1 MKVFWYFGFFLVSG
15 FCGLV
20 YEIVWLRLA
29 MAKFG
34 VTTPMVSIVLSV
46 FMAGLALGSWGG
58 GALARRLEHRGAKTP
73 LRLYGLIEVFIGVSG
88 LLVPRLLHL
97 GYEFLQGGG
106 SEMAWDSSFYY
117 FMSGGC
123 VALSLL
129 PWCICMGATF
139 PLAMAAI
146 RKSGNGKSQQ
156 SFSYLYLANVLG
168 AILGTVIPAF
178 FLIEL
183 LGFQG
188 TLRVAS
194 SLNGV
199 LAATVFALSWGR
211 FSSAGAEAA
220 TPIAE
225 ARAPRKLYD
234 FSEGNTLWLLFLTG
248 LCTMA
253 MEIVWIRQYTVYL
266 GNVVYS
272 FAVILA
278 LYLGATCVG
287 SSLYRFWVRSHD
299 PRQSAGAWLFL
310 GLLALLPLAFAD
322 PSLPVPRGLA
332 WTLFRTAAGIV
343 PISGALGFLTPLL
356 VDHFSLGDPN
366 RAGRAYAVN
375 IIGAI
380 IGPLLGGFL
389 ILPWLG
395 DHWGLVA
402 LYIPLFGIG
411 LLTVAR
417 KTPDVAVG
425 RVVWGGRALYF
436 VVILLSIGLMATAKG
451 YETYFPDRV
460 ELRDYMATVIATQI
474 GSEKILLVNGAGM
487 TILTPA
493 TKYMAHL
500 PLAFLD
506 RQPQSG
512 LVICFGMGTT
522 FRSILS
528 WGIQSTA
535 VELVPSVPKLFGY
548 YHPDG
553 PELMK
558 SPLANIRIDDGRRFL
573 ERSSETY
580 DVITLDPPPPI
591 STATT
596 SLLFFREFY
605 EVVKRRLRS
614 GGILQVWLAV
624 RDDGWDP
631 STQSAVAKA
640 LMESFSHIRVIQS
653 LHGIGLHFL
662 ASDEPLPSR
671 DAREL
676 ANRLPPTAVADLVE
690 WGPHQNAEAMFREVL
705 QKEQPLQSVAA
716 VAPHVPAMQ
725 DDRPINEYFLL
736 RRISSYFR

>member
-1 MKVFWYFGFFLVSG
+1 
-15 FCGLV
+15 
-20 YEIVWLRLA
+20 
-29 MAKFG
+29 
-34 VTTPMVSIVLSV
+34 
-46 FMAGLALGSWGG
+46 
-58 GALARRLEHRGAKTP
+58 
-73 LRLYGLIEVFIGVSG
+73 
-88 LLVPRLLHL
+88 
-97 GYEFLQGGG
+97 
-106 SEMAWDSSFYY
+106 
-117 FMSGGC
+117 
-123 VALSLL
+123 
-129 PWCICMGATF
+129 
-139 PLAMAAI
+139 
-146 RKSGNGKSQQ
+146 
-156 SFSYLYLANVLG
+156 
-168 AILGTVIPAF
+168 
-178 FLIEL
+178 
-183 LGFQG
+183 
-188 TLRVAS
+188 
-194 SLNGV
+194 
-199 LAATVFALSWGR
+199 
-211 FSSAGAEAA
+211 
-220 TPIAE
+220 
-225 ARAPRKLYD
+225 
-234 FSEGNTLWLLFLTG
+234 
-248 LCTMA
+248 
-253 MEIVWIRQYTVYL
+253 
-266 GNVVYS
+266 
-272 FAVILA
+272 
-278 LYLGATCVG
+278 
-287 SSLYRFWVRSHD
+287 
-299 PRQSAGAWLFL
+299 
-310 GLLALLPLAFAD
+310 
-322 PSLPVPRGLA
+322 
-332 WTLFRTAAGIV
+332 
-343 PISGALGFLTPLL
+343 
-356 VDHFSLGDPN
+356 
-366 RAGRAYAVN
+366 
-375 IIGAI
+375 
-380 IGPLLGGFL
+380 
-389 ILPWLG
+389 
-395 DHWGLVA
+395 
-402 LYIPLFGIG
+402 
-411 LLTVAR
+411 
-417 KTPDVAVG
+417 
-425 RVVWGGRALYF
+425 
-436 VVILLSIGLMATAKG
+436 
-451 YETYFPDRV
+451 
-460 ELRDYMATVIATQI
+460 MATVIATQI